1 MDPIENR
8 ERKREAQRRR
18 STQRQKVG
26 ELRGRVVA
34 TSLVCFALLWGIVFV
49 QMATGN
55 DPVLG
60 DSSSTAKSSGHR
72 HRARPTVEGDAST
85 DSEEPETS
93 GAGEPEVEQLSEE
106 PAEEEFVEPEEE
118 FSEEE
123 VEVEPVEEEFVEE
136 EPAPVT
142 TSQS

>member
-1 MDPIENR
+1 MDPFEIQ
-8 ERKREAQRRR
+8 ERKREAQRRLR
-18 STQRQKVG
+18 AQREKAG

-34 TSLVCFALLWGIVFV
+34 ISLVCFALLWGVVFV

-60 DSSSTAKSSGHR
+60 DSSSTVAKGSSGRNR
-72 HRARPTVEGDAST
+72 HAAKAAPAEAGASSG
-85 DSEEPETS
+85 SEEF
-93 GAGEPEVEQLSEE
+93 GAT
-106 PAEEEFVEPEEE
+106 EPEELE
-118 FSEEE
+118 DPVAEEPVEEE
-123 VEVEPVEEEFVEE
+123 PVEAEAEPVEEEFIEE